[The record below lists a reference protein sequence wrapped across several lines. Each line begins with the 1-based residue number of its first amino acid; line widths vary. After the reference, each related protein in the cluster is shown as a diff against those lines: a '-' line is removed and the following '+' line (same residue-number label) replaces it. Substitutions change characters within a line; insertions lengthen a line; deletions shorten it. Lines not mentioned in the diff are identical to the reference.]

1 MNGRK
6 KTSIEKKVNSL
17 DKEMTAVY
25 DEYVKL
31 HDELNQHRGKP
42 LTDTNLPE
50 VNRLLGEIQNKFA
63 ELYPA
68 LHFIAS
74 RIQFANNSVNS
85 YNEFIEIIKKS
96 GAKEGESIKEAN
108 GNN

>member
-1 MNGRK
+1 M
-6 KTSIEKKVNSL
+6 SIEKKVNSL
-17 DKEMTAVY
+17 DKEITQIY

-31 HDELNQHRGKP
+31 HDELNKHRGKP
-42 LTDTNLPE
+42 LTETDLPE

-96 GAKEGESIKEAN
+96 GAKEDQSTKEIN
-108 GNN
+108 GNH